1 MYEDRLDSSMHFP
14 VRNPRKAGNRWGG
27 RDSRPR
33 NGRRAAVGRAQSAAV
48 SVEHYE
54 NFPVASWLCPPA
66 LRPAVR
72 AIYWF
77 ARTADDIADEGD
89 APAAER
95 QAQLAAYRDDL
106 AAAAA
111 GRPGSGRWR
120 GVFDPLATAMR
131 GYGLPLPLLSA
142 LLDAF
147 EEDTRHAGYA
157 DRAALLAYCSR
168 SANPVGRLLLH
179 LQGLDDPR
187 LARRSD
193 AVCSALQLVNFWQDL
208 SVDVPRG
215 RDYVPR
221 SDAAAH
227 ATTPAA
233 CLRAPHADASRALVR
248 DLCTW
253 ARTLMLEGA
262 PIAPAMPGRVGWELR
277 FVVQGGL
284 RILAKIEAMN
294 FASFARRPR
303 LHAVDHLII
312 GLRALTMRPS
322 LPERARIA

>member
-1 MYEDRLDSSMHFP
+1 
-14 VRNPRKAGNRWGG
+14 
-27 RDSRPR
+27 
-33 NGRRAAVGRAQSAAV
+33 V

-89 APAAER
+89 ATAAAR
-95 QAQLAAYRDDL
+95 QEALAAYRDEL
-106 AAAAA
+106 ARAAA
-111 GRPGSGRWR
+111 GQPVSARWR
-120 GVFDPLATAMR
+120 GVFESLAVAIR
-131 GYGLPLPLLSA
+131 VHALPPALLA
-142 LLDAF
+142 DLLDAF
-147 EEDTRHAGYA
+147 EEDTRHAGYP
-157 DRAALLAYCSR
+157 DRAALLHYCSR

-179 LQGLDDPR
+179 LHGLDDPE
-187 LARRSD
+187 LQRRSD

-208 SVDVPRG
+208 SVDLPRG

-227 ATTPAA
+227 ATTSAQ

-248 DLCTW
+248 DLCAW
-253 ARTLMLEGA
+253 ARELMLEGA
-262 PIAPAMPGRVGWELR
+262 PIAPAVPGRVGWELR
-277 FVVQGGL
+277 LVVQGGL

-303 LHAVDHLII
+303 LHAVDHLMI

>member
-1 MYEDRLDSSMHFP
+1 MHFP
-14 VRNPRKAGNRWGG
+14 AGSWGKAGQFLH
-27 RDSRPR
+27 P
-33 NGRRAAVGRAQSAAV
+33 GRRHGRAVPPCGHNPPPV
-48 SVEHYE
+48 SVQHYE

-89 APAAER
+89 APAAAR
-95 QAQLAAYRDDL
+95 QAMLAAYRDDL
-106 AAAAA
+106 VDAAA
-111 GRPGSGRWR
+111 GRAGSGRWR
-120 GVFDPLATAMR
+120 GVFDPLAKAIRTHA
-131 GYGLPLPLLSA
+131 LPLPLLLA

-157 DRAALLAYCSR
+157 DRAALLDYCSR

-179 LQGLDDPR
+179 LHGLADPV
-187 LARRSD
+187 LLHRSD
-193 AVCSALQLVNFWQDL
+193 AVCSALQLINFWQDL
-208 SVDVPRG
+208 SVDLPRG

-221 SDAAAH
+221 SDAAVH
-227 ATTPAA
+227 ATTSER
-233 CLRAPHADASRALVR
+233 CLQSPQADASRALAR
-248 DLCTW
+248 DLCAW
-253 ARTLMLEGA
+253 ARELMLEGA
-262 PIAPAMPGRVGWELR
+262 PIALALPGRVGWELR

-303 LHAVDHLII
+303 LHAVDHLLI
-312 GLRALTMRPS
+312 GFRALTMRPS
-322 LPERARIA
+322 RPERARTA

>member
-1 MYEDRLDSSMHFP
+1 M
-14 VRNPRKAGNRWGG
+14 
-27 RDSRPR
+27 
-33 NGRRAAVGRAQSAAV
+33 

-54 NFPVASWLCPPA
+54 NFPVASWLCPPG

-89 APAAER
+89 AAAPVR
-95 QAQLAAYRDDL
+95 QALLADYRAEL
-106 AAAAA
+106 ARAAA
-111 GRPGSGRWR
+111 GQPAGERWR
-120 GVFDPLATAMR
+120 GVFEPLADAIR
-131 GYGLPLPLLSA
+131 DYALPLPLLSA

-179 LQGLDDPR
+179 LHGIADAQLQ
-187 LARRSD
+187 RRSD

-208 SVDVPRG
+208 SVDLPRG

-227 ATTPAA
+227 ATTPAQ

-248 DLCTW
+248 ELCAW
-253 ARTLMLEGA
+253 ARELMLEGA
-262 PIAPAMPGRVGWELR
+262 PIARAVPGRVGWELR
-277 FVVQGGL
+277 LVVQGGL
-284 RILAKIEAMN
+284 GILAKIEAMN

-303 LHAVDHLII
+303 LHTVDHLLI

-322 LPERARIA
+322 LPQPARIA

>member
-1 MYEDRLDSSMHFP
+1 M
-14 VRNPRKAGNRWGG
+14 
-27 RDSRPR
+27 
-33 NGRRAAVGRAQSAAV
+33 

-54 NFPVASWLCPPA
+54 NFPVASWLCPPE

-95 QAQLAAYRDDL
+95 QALLSAYRDDL
-106 AAAAA
+106 RQAAA
-111 GRPGSGRWR
+111 GLPGSGRWA
-120 GVFDPLATAMR
+120 GVFDPLAGVIASHR
-131 GYGLPLPLLSA
+131 LPLPLLAA

-157 DRAALLAYCSR
+157 DRAALLHYCAR
-168 SANPVGRLLLH
+168 SANPIGRLLLH
-179 LQGLDDPR
+179 LHGIDEPVL
-187 LARRSD
+187 LRRSD
-193 AVCSALQLVNFWQDL
+193 AVCSALQLINFWQDL

-215 RDYVPR
+215 RLYVPR

-227 ATTPAA
+227 NTTPAE
-233 CLRAPHADASRALVR
+233 CLRAPHAPASRALVR
-248 DLCTW
+248 ELCAW
-253 ARTLMLEGA
+253 ARSLMLEGA
-262 PIAPAMPGRVGWELR
+262 PIALAVPGRVGWELR

-284 RILAKIEAMN
+284 GILAKIDAMN

-303 LHAVDHLII
+303 LHAADHLLI
-312 GLRALTMRPS
+312 GVRALTMRPS
-322 LPERARIA
+322 LPEQTRIA